1 MAKLS
6 KKTAAVSTVNTGALV
21 IPSTK
26 LKQED
31 LPVKIAELKELLAQK
46 RGTVDETVSLDI
58 NYNGKNIKNVDSVR
72 ELMDISA
79 SIFARGEASDK
90 ALVRHNLTERNIA
103 PFTVSDKTVEDW
115 MKIIDKA
122 VNELINKV
130 EITTIEETIK
140 DFEDC
145 LSAQDKMD
153 AKLANNMAK
162 LNAMI
167 K

>member
-1 MAKLS
+1 MAK
-6 KKTAAVSTVNTGALV
+6 TTRTTVATVNSTSLV
-21 IPSTK
+21 PSTA
-26 LKQED
+26 LTQAE
-31 LPVKIAELKELLAQK
+31 LPAKIAELKELLAQK
-46 RGTVDETVSLDI
+46 RGTTDKTISLDI
-58 NYNGKNIKNVDSVR
+58 SYNGKNIKNVDSVR

-79 SIFARGEASDK
+79 SIFARSEASNN
-90 ALVRHNLTERNIA
+90 ALVRHNLTDRNIA

-130 EITTIEETIK
+130 EITTIEDTIR

-145 LSAQDKMD
+145 LSTQDKMA

-167 K
+167 N